1 MTAPAPMDS
10 RRLLLSTLAALGLAV
25 VVLLVAVLPAEY
37 GYDPTGLGR
46 ASGFSRL
53 YEGPPPHVEVAP
65 EDAGQV
71 PTLYALDA
79 RWELLEV
86 PIATQE
92 GYLST
97 AQGEERVT
105 LPLAVPN
112 LTSVTARLM
121 WNDTDALEG
130 ERTLP
135 DFFEVSIRAPDGR
148 RSQLVGAPNDAEGR
162 GNLTASLSW
171 RSIPFPQEANGT
183 LTLST
188 EEDRSA
194 VGNWTFVVRLYSA
207 GGLENRTDVTDA
219 GNNWT
224 LAVRAEAYSL
234 RLDRQAGR
242 EGDRVR
248 LTLPPG
254 AGVEYKFIME
264 PNATLRY
271 AWTSTAPLYWDLHA
285 EQESHDPEDVTR
297 YAEGTSTGEEGSLT
311 APFAGRHGWYWQNRG
326 NEPVTVRLQTS
337 GEYRIL
343 GVPT

>member
-1 MTAPAPMDS
+1 MAAPAPMEP
-10 RRLLLSTLAALGLAV
+10 RRLLLSTLAALALAV

-37 GYDPTGLGR
+37 GWDPTGLGR

-53 YEGPPPHVEVAP
+53 YEGPGPGVEVAP
-65 EDAGQV
+65 EDAGTV

-79 RWELLEV
+79 RWELSEV

-105 LPLAVPN
+105 LPFAVPN
-112 LTSVTARLM
+112 LTSVTARLT
-121 WNDTDALEG
+121 WNDTDTLEG

-148 RSQLVGAPNDAEGR
+148 RSQLVGAPNEPGGAGDV
-162 GNLTASLSW
+162 TASLSW
-171 RSIPFPQEANGT
+171 RSVPFPREADGM

-188 EEDRSA
+188 EEDRSG

-207 GGLENRTDVTDA
+207 SGLANRTDVRDA
-219 GNNWT
+219 GNAWT
-224 LAVRAEAYSL
+224 LTVTAEAYSL
-234 RLDRQAGR
+234 RVDKQAGR

-248 LTLPPG
+248 LTLPAG

-285 EQESHDPEDVTR
+285 EREGHEPDDFTR
-297 YAEGTSTGEEGSLT
+297 HAEGTSTGEEGTLT

-326 NEPVTVRLQTS
+326 SEPVTVTLQTS
-337 GEYRIL
+337 GDYRIL